1 MPATLGFIMNGG
13 KALTLEVS
21 ISTDGEEDTDDEA
34 QKTLSEQ
41 GVDKAEEHGTVPAL
55 PEPNFSGYIM
65 QGSPICPR
73 RC

>member
-41 GVDKAEEHGTVPAL
+41 GVDKDMVDAAATAI
-55 PEPNFSGYIM
+55 PEKG
-65 QGSPICPR
+65 
-73 RC
+73 